1 MLIRKNAKNKTNVRQ
16 ISLLVLLVLICV
28 GGYFAY
34 FYFDNQLTQ
43 QEDKNNAT
51 TRDLAEK
58 SIAIR
63 IEAKKKEPVYITLPG
78 ADKIRAIVDDYTRP
92 DSIWAI
98 VNKSHSIPTTY
109 IPKSIEIPDVSIN
122 TAKSS
127 AEMSVRTDISGSIE
141 KMFAAAKKDGY
152 SLMIG
157 SGYRSAALQKIY
169 FDSLAASVGQAA
181 ANQAIAYP
189 GQSEHQTGLAIDIS
203 DISRN
208 CYLDNCFAAT
218 DYGQWLVNNSY
229 KYGFILRYP
238 AGKESIT
245 EYQYE
250 SWHFRYVGVD
260 LATALY
266 QSGLTLDEAWS
277 YLQKAQ
283 ATLKSNGAI

>member
-1 MLIRKNAKNKTNVRQ
+1 MLIKKKIKKIVPIRHIA
-16 ISLLVLLVLICV
+16 LLFLLLLTCV

-51 TRDLAEK
+51 LRDLVEK
-58 SIAIR
+58 SIAQR
-63 IEAKKKEPVYITLPG
+63 IEAKKKEPVYITLLG
-78 ADKIRAIVDDYTRP
+78 ADKIRAIVDDYTNP
-92 DSIWAI
+92 DSLWAI
-98 VNKSHSIPTTY
+98 VNKTHSIPTTY
-109 IPKSIEIPDVSIN
+109 IPKPISMPNVTIN
-122 TAKSS
+122 TAKSND
-127 AEMSVRTDISGSIE
+127 EMSVRTDIIKPLE

-169 FDSLAASVGQAA
+169 FDSLAASVGTAA
-181 ANQAIAYP
+181 ANQAIAFP
-189 GQSEHQTGLAIDIS
+189 GQSEHQTGLAVDIS
-203 DISRN
+203 DVTRD

-218 DYGQWLVNNSY
+218 DDGQWLAKNSH

-238 AGKESIT
+238 EGKESIT

-250 SWHFRYVGVD
+250 SWHFRYVGID

-266 QSGLTLDEAWS
+266 QSELTLDEAWP
-277 YLQKAQ
+277 YLQEAQ